1 MKILKII
8 SFAFLGLIGVFLL
21 LWFGMPEIRK
31 VFKDAEIIPV
41 IVKLDNRC
49 TVGDDAFI
57 VSVVGTDL
65 KYTFKN
71 GVVRLRLK
79 SDRKLQLKANPKYK
93 AIRYEGMYEEVKK
106 DVTLIADCSSSP
118 RLKGIFNSMKNQ
130 FKKEWI
136 KGDKFCLNYLMTLC

>member
-1 MKILKII
+1 M
-8 SFAFLGLIGVFLL
+8 S
-21 LWFGMPEIRK
+21 
-31 VFKDAEIIPV
+31 
-41 IVKLDNRC
+41 
-49 TVGDDAFI
+49 
-57 VSVVGTDL
+57 L

-130 FKKEWI
+130 FKKE
-136 KGDKFCLNYLMTLC
+136 